1 MTYGTNNALLSVG
14 RRTDCLSHRKIC
26 TLFETCPWK
35 LVPQLTCFVPPKIL
49 SSMEEKYTSRA
60 IGEKGFTKKA
70 SRGWV
75 RGCVDFETPGRLGLA
90 TS

>member
-26 TLFETCPWK
+26 TLFETCPWWK

-70 SRGWV
+70 SRGCVGACVGAWV
-75 RGCVDFETPGRLGLA
+75 RGF
-90 TS
+90 